1 MKIELDVVVYENKKC
16 VNGWAGE
23 AKSIGEAL
31 TKFKYVL
38 DDFKEYSDFDTH
50 FSLFDDKLSL
60 AYQGDLK
67 KLKRLN
73 MEYKKCISEFGEEEA
88 FAYMFNVYHWLIT
101 DNLVYHDATSTE
113 GYFIGTGKAVD
124 DFCNAH
130 CDEEHY
136 YSSKI
141 LKRLK

>member
-1 MKIELDVVVYENKKC
+1 MKIEMTVLVYSGDEC
-16 VNGWAGE
+16 VNGWAGD
-23 AKSIGEAL
+23 AKSIDEAL

-38 DDFKEYSDFDTH
+38 DDFKKYKDVETF

-60 AYQGDLK
+60 AYNGDLK

-73 MEYKKCISEFGEEEA
+73 VEYKKCISELGEEEA
-88 FAYMFNVYHWLIT
+88 FAYMFNVYHWLII
-101 DNLVYHDATSTE
+101 DNLAYHDATSVE

-124 DFCNAH
+124 DFCNCH

-136 YSSKI
+136 YSSRI